1 MIYLIISILSILGL
15 MCIVYI
21 YSKIQ
26 AINGLLKILHIA
38 IDNRDKIIDKMASQ
52 MTTDYHNVEWVKK
65 YYVAEVN
72 NDMLREK
79 LNGSRRSDKNMSNNR

>member
-1 MIYLIISILSILGL
+1 MIYLIISILSILDL

-38 IDNRDKIIDKMASQ
+38 IDNRDRIIDKMASQ

-65 YYVAEVN
+65 YWVAEVN
-72 NDMLREK
+72 NDILREK
-79 LNGSRRSDKNMSNNR
+79 LNGSRPGDKNMSNNR

>member
-26 AINGLLKILHIA
+26 AIDGLLKILHIA
-38 IDNRDKIIDKMASQ
+38 IDNRDRIIDKMASK
-52 MTTDYHNVEWVKK
+52 MTTDYHNVDWVKK
-65 YYVAEVN
+65 YFE
-72 NDMLREK
+72 REIE
-79 LNGSRRSDKNMSNNR
+79 